1 MSIKRGEIYFVNLSP
16 TVGREQTGRRPC
28 VVISSNDINDLPLVV
43 TVVAGT
49 KGENIPLDYP
59 TNVRLSSAETGL
71 SMKTV
76 FVCFQLRSL
85 DAVRFDADPVGQLS
99 INSLQKIEDAVHRAL
114 EL

>member
-28 VVISSNDINDLPLVV
+28 VVIASNDINDLPLVV

-59 TNVRLSSAETGL
+59 TNVRLAPEETGL
-71 SMKTV
+71 SMETV

-85 DAVRFDADPVGQLS
+85 DSVRFDANPVGQLS
-99 INSLQKIEDAVHRAL
+99 ADTLRKIEDAVRRAL
-114 EL
+114 DL